1 MTIYEVLQESFN
13 WALQCLEYFMNEFL
27 SSKLLIKAAFLLCL
41 PSMVGDDDEDA
52 VSDSESNEPL
62 KADVLSKK

>member
-1 MTIYEVLQESFN
+1 
-13 WALQCLEYFMNEFL
+13 MNEFL

>member
-1 MTIYEVLQESFN
+1 
-13 WALQCLEYFMNEFL
+13 
-27 SSKLLIKAAFLLCL
+27 
-41 PSMVGDDDEDA
+41 MVGEDDEDA